1 MDSPAETRQRRTI
14 SSMRVEAFSDA
25 VFAIT
30 ITLLVIEIGRPAVGN
45 GELASKLLHQW
56 PEFLAFA
63 VSFVYVGVIW
73 LNHHALFAG
82 IRQVDIGLNWINLGI
97 LGTSALVPFPTGVLA
112 SALSEGSHADQQAA
126 VVLYGIVAAL
136 MSAAWIPVFPYFHL
150 HPDLLV
156 DSTEA
161 QLFRSQ
167 RSRPWVGIISFG
179 LAALVGYLLSPWIAI
194 VLFVW
199 MVAYHA
205 ATSEGLHANRIARLF
220 TREPTRQTGD
230 ARKGKT
236 MDETSNREK
245 AEKAFRDWQDGT
257 AYITDLLADD
267 LQWTIVGRSEVSK
280 TYNSKEE
287 FIGEVLQPFGA
298 RFSEPFRPVK
308 VRGLYDDGDT
318 VVVLWD
324 GEGTRLDGKPY
335 ENTYAWFM
343 RFREGL
349 VVEAT
354 AFYDSIAFNE
364 LWNEVAP
371 AD

>member
-45 GELASKLLHQW
+45 GELASTLLHQW

-167 RSRPWVGIISFG
+167 RSRP
-179 LAALVGYLLSPWIAI
+179 
-194 VLFVW
+194 
-199 MVAYHA
+199 
-205 ATSEGLHANRIARLF
+205 
-220 TREPTRQTGD
+220 
-230 ARKGKT
+230 
-236 MDETSNREK
+236 
-245 AEKAFRDWQDGT
+245 
-257 AYITDLLADD
+257 
-267 LQWTIVGRSEVSK
+267 
-280 TYNSKEE
+280 
-287 FIGEVLQPFGA
+287 
-298 RFSEPFRPVK
+298 
-308 VRGLYDDGDT
+308 
-318 VVVLWD
+318 
-324 GEGTRLDGKPY
+324 
-335 ENTYAWFM
+335 
-343 RFREGL
+343 
-349 VVEAT
+349 
-354 AFYDSIAFNE
+354 
-364 LWNEVAP
+364 
-371 AD
+371 